1 MSYLELFMP
10 KFSLFLLIFF
20 LVPLTKTSFAQ
31 SAFVPLNADTYHTLD
46 RLEILSGDL
55 LPTIFTGIK
64 PYTRKEIVETINLLD
79 STINRKSLSKRDLF
93 NIQYLKNDNW
103 EWLHSGSLRNQPSVS
118 QKIAFDSSTF
128 SKKKLWNVFF
138 ERKSD
143 LYSIDHEEINLHIS
157 PVFQFTGGKDEVGD
171 TWQNTR
177 GIEIRGSISKKIG
190 FYTLFTENQIV
201 LPNYIKEYHNLNRVI
216 PGEGHWKPFGAKGID
231 YISARGYITF
241 SPVKPMMFTFGH
253 DKTFIGSGLR
263 SIILSDFSAP
273 TLFLKIN
280 TKIGKVQ
287 YQNQFTQLTDY
298 QNYLGKNTIIPRKY
312 MVSHNLGIN
321 ISKNFNLGLFET
333 VILNRSN
340 GIDIN
345 YLNPIIF
352 YRFVE
357 SYVGSP
363 DNTMIGINFK
373 YISNKKASIYGQFL
387 FDELVIKDF
396 FKNQGRFINKWA
408 YQIGLKTVNLFGLK
422 NLDIQSEINVARPY
436 TYSHFSTTTN
446 FANYNQAL
454 AHPLGA
460 NFKESATVLRYQISK
475 KLLFVGS
482 YINSI
487 SGKDDLDLNWGGN
500 ILLNYD
506 TRVRDEGN
514 YIGQGL
520 KTRLIFS
527 ELRLSYMLIHN
538 MFADASLI
546 IRSTENLK
554 ENIKSTI
561 PTFGL
566 RWNLPYKQTAF

>member
-1 MSYLELFMP
+1 MP
-10 KFSLFLLIFF
+10 KFSLFLLLFF
-20 LVPLTKTSFAQ
+20 LASLTKTSFAQ
-31 SAFVPLNADTYHTLD
+31 SAFVPLNTDTYHTLD

-64 PYTRKEIVETINLLD
+64 PYTRKEIVETIDLLD

-103 EWLHSGSLRNQPSVS
+103 EWLSSASKKLE
-118 QKIAFDSSTF
+118 FDSSTF
-128 SKKKLWNVFF
+128 SKKKLWNIFF

-143 LYSIDHEEINLHIS
+143 LYSIDNKDINLHLS
-157 PVFQFTGGKDEVGD
+157 PVFQFTIGNEEMGN

-177 GIEIRGSISKKIG
+177 GIEIRGNISQKIG
-190 FYTLFTENQIV
+190 FYSLFTENQVV
-201 LPNYIKEYHNLNRVI
+201 LPNYIREYHYQNRVI
-216 PGEGHWKPFGAKGID
+216 PGEGHWKPFGTKGID

-241 SPVKPMMFTFGH
+241 SPVKPMMITFGH

-263 SIILSDFSAP
+263 SVILSDFSAP

-287 YQNQFTQLTDY
+287 YQNQFTQLSDY
-298 QNYLGKNTIIPRKY
+298 QNYAGKNTIIPRKY
-312 MVSHNLGIN
+312 MVSHNLGLNIN
-321 ISKNFNLGLFET
+321 KNFNLGLFET
-333 VILNRSN
+333 VILNRPN

-363 DNTMIGINFK
+363 DNTMVGINFK
-373 YISNKKASIYGQFL
+373 YISNKKTSIYGQFL

-408 YQIGLKTVNLFGLK
+408 YQIGVKAINLFGVK
-422 NLDIQSEINVARPY
+422 NLDVQSELNVVRPY
-436 TYSHFSTTTN
+436 TFAHFSTSTN
-446 FANYNQAL
+446 YSNYNQAL

-460 NFKESATVLRYQISK
+460 NFKESSTVFRYQLSK
-475 KLLFVGS
+475 KLLFVGT

-487 SGKDDLDLNWGGN
+487 LGKDSPDLNWGGN

-520 KTRLIFS
+520 KTRLEFT
-527 ELRLSYMLIHN
+527 ELRLTYMLIHN

-546 IRSTENLK
+546 IRSTKNIK
-554 ENIKSTI
+554 ENEKSSI